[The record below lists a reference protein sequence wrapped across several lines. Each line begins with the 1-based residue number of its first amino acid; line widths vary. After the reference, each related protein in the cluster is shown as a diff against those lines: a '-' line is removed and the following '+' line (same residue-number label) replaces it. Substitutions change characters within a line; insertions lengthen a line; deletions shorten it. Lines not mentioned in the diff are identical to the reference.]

1 MNESPS
7 SPGASA
13 DHSRVENGAEEE
25 ERGFEGGDRQ
35 DNLTHKNGRTD
46 GGQVES
52 PGLSSLFWVGRRVDG
67 FPKKSKNVRERIKE

>member
-35 DNLTHKNGRTD
+35 DNLTHKNGRTEARWKAPD
-46 GGQVES
+46 CRLFFGWGGGSKASQ
-52 PGLSSLFWVGRRVDG
+52 
-67 FPKKSKNVRERIKE
+67 KKSKNVRERIKE